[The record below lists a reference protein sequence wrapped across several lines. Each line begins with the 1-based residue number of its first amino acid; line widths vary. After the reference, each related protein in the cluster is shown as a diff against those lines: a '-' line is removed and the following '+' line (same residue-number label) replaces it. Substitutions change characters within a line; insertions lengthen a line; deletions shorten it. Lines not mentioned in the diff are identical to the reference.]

1 MSLNWVK
8 ITLDSPYF
16 VAGERVSGEI
26 NCNIAEPCKL
36 IIKSLGEETILIENP
51 DGAKSPHSSKIYHL
65 EQDIYSCEQCEQSIF
80 PFTFKI
86 PQYSPA
92 SYSYTDIHA
101 NGVSVEA
108 NISYFIEAIMLN
120 NEGSLA
126 GDRQSFTVLNK
137 LSRVVVPAV
146 NEITENLTACCC
158 ISRGSSKIT
167 IKSAENSHIK
177 CYETNKYLISV
188 NSEINTYLESIIA
201 QLVID
206 VSFNLPGSKEVK
218 NRKILARVVPEIRN
232 IENRN
237 EKNQSFEF
245 EFEAEI
251 KERFGGKPSSNLTG
265 VLNCEYKLQV
275 FAIYNV
281 GCRSKRAEFELF
293 VQVNPGWEKE
303 GEYSFPEDWQPRE
316 HYLKSLLAESVQL

>member
-8 ITLDSPYF
+8 ITLDSPFF

-26 NCNIAEPCKL
+26 NCNIVEPCKL
-36 IIKSLGEETILIENP
+36 IIKSFGEETISIDYPE
-51 DGAKSPHSSKIYHL
+51 GVKSPYSSKIYHL
-65 EQDIYSCEQCEQSIF
+65 EQELYSCEQCEQSIF

-92 SYSYTDIHA
+92 SYTYSDRHTD
-101 NGVSVEA
+101 GVSVEA

-120 NEGSLA
+120 PEGSLA
-126 GDRQSFTVLNK
+126 GDRQNFTVFNK

-167 IKSAENSHIK
+167 IKSVENSHTK
-177 CYETNKYLISV
+177 CYETKKYLISV
-188 NSEINTYLESIIA
+188 DSAVNSFLESIIA

-206 VSFNLPGSKEVK
+206 VSFNLPGAKEVK

-232 IENRN
+232 IEKKT
-237 EKNQSFEF
+237 EKSQGFEF

-251 KERFGGKPSSNLTG
+251 KERFGEKPSSNLTG

-303 GEYSFPEDWQPRE
+303 GEVSFPEDWQPRE
-316 HYLKSLLAESVQL
+316 HYLKSLLAECVQL